1 MRRKSSELTQ
11 EEARKHGECGFKD
24 IPKFANE
31 SKSLKHDDFA
41 KLL

>member
-1 MRRKSSELTQ
+1 MSRKSSELTQ
-11 EEARKHGECGFKD
+11 EEDRSAVNVGKD

-31 SKSLKHDDFA
+31 SKSLKHDAFA